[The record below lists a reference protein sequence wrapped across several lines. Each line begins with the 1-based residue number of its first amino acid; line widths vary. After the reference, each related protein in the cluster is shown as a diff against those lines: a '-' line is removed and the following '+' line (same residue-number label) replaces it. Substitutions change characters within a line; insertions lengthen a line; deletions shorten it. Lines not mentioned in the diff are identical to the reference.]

1 MHSVLK
7 LCETAE
13 HWNSIS
19 FTLPDY
25 VRWRSLK
32 MHWPFNFYVQVLSIS
47 GSMLETVFKHLDLQ
61 RTLLCNYH
69 LSSSYAVHIVQTTG
83 ENTQHTKQLSLY
95 VSFPL
100 SPLSYMLSS
109 DCRRRF
115 LWPPQWPPEGA
126 SAGVSCHRA
135 ALHSELSWCVA
146 VDLLWNK
153 YKWNVSSVMN
163 HYSDGNHLMLIFR
176 KLLY

>member
-13 HWNSIS
+13 HWNSIA
-19 FTLPDY
+19 FTLPDS

-32 MHWPFNFYVQVLSIS
+32 MHWPFHFYVQVLSIS
-47 GSMLETVFKHLDLQ
+47 GSKLETVFKYLDLQ
-61 RTLLCNYH
+61 RTLLRDCH

-83 ENTQHTKQLSLY
+83 ENTQRTKQLSLH

-100 SPLSYMLSS
+100 SPLSWYMLSS
-109 DCRRRF
+109 ECRRRF

-135 ALHSELSWCVA
+135 ALHSELSRCVA
-146 VDLLWNK
+146 VDLLWNECK
-153 YKWNVSSVMN
+153 LNVQFSNESLQSWKTFDV
-163 HYSDGNHLMLIFR
+163 DL
-176 KLLY
+176 